1 MPVRLY
7 DQLVGGAQVG
17 PGSPTGFRARKGSRI
32 RSLVRPAIAPLLDFL
47 FPPCCLACGNR
58 LAVSDALMCAPCM
71 RRAPGLD
78 DDDVAL
84 QRARAHLRTESGI
97 EDVNALWHFEG
108 PVRDLVHSIKY
119 GGLWSAAEAA
129 GERLGHHL
137 ERAPDRWLPDLII
150 PVPLH
155 PARLRERGYNQSA
168 CIARGVSRISGVP
181 VCENAAVRTRDT
193 ATQTSLDHLRRR
205 KNVAGAFRVR
215 RPEIIRD
222 ARVLIVDD
230 VVTTGATVGALA
242 QALLQ
247 SGCRACAAA
256 CLAIAL
262 GDAVQPEPPG
272 GSGG

>member
-1 MPVRLY
+1 
-7 DQLVGGAQVG
+7 
-17 PGSPTGFRARKGSRI
+17 
-32 RSLVRPAIAPLLDFL
+32 
-47 FPPCCLACGNR
+47 
-58 LAVSDALMCAPCM
+58 M
-71 RRAPGLD
+71 RRAPALSP
-78 DDDVAL
+78 DDVAL
-84 QRARAHLRTESGI
+84 RRARIRLQTESGV
-97 EDVNALWHFEG
+97 EDVNVLWHFEG

-119 GGLWSAAEAA
+119 GGLWSAAGAA
-129 GERLGHHL
+129 GEWLGKHL

-168 CIARGVSRISGVP
+168 WIARGVSRISGVP

-205 KNVAGAFRVR
+205 ENVAGAFRVR
-215 RPEIIRD
+215 RPEIVRD
-222 ARVLIVDD
+222 AHVLIVDD

-256 CLAIAL
+256 GLAIAP
-262 GDAVQPEPPG
+262 GDAAPG
-272 GSGG
+272 DAAPAEVPGSGGG

>member
-1 MPVRLY
+1 VRSFFRPVI
-7 DQLVGGAQVG
+7 
-17 PGSPTGFRARKGSRI
+17 S
-32 RSLVRPAIAPLLDFL
+32 PLLDFL
-47 FPPCCLACGNR
+47 YPPLCLSCGDR
-58 LAVSDALMCAPCM
+58 LAESDALLCTPCT

-78 DDDVAL
+78 YHDVTL
-84 QRARAHLRTESGI
+84 QRARIDLCNECAV
-97 EDVNALWHFEG
+97 EDMTVLWHFEG

-119 GGLWSAAEAA
+119 GGLRSAAEKA
-129 GERLGHHL
+129 GGRLGRHL

-181 VCENAAVRTRDT
+181 VCEDAAVRTRNT
-193 ATQTSLDHLRRR
+193 ATQTSLDRLQRRE
-205 KNVAGAFRVR
+205 NVAGAFRIR

-242 QALLQ
+242 LALQQ
-247 SGCRACAAA
+247 SGSRACAVAG
-256 CLAIAL
+256 LAIAL
-262 GDAVQPEPPG
+262 NDVTQAESPG
-272 GSGG
+272 GRGGQRRDGRRDGNTGGKVAPAGLARCTHEWHVR